1 MTSSETAGDIKEI
14 FAAEDQPI
22 EKFVE
27 LRKSVHCSIER
38 RSELESMLEDF
49 AAVAKKL
56 SSENKAEVRRAL
68 ALWVLG
74 KVEDAVPVLQAA
86 RASKERSYFLG
97 ISLLD
102 LGKAGDAVQ
111 HLKDALEAE
120 GDSGLI
126 GAALAEAELKSGNI
140 EGASTRIDKLRKKFP
155 ESADVKYVEGL
166 EADLTGDR
174 SGAIEAYEAALK
186 LEPEH
191 ARSMFRLAYT
201 YDLLGDDDAAFEL
214 YEQLRKLRPVHVNT
228 LLNLG
233 VIYEDRQQFD
243 RALECYRAV
252 LDYYPMHPR
261 ARMYYSDAN
270 ASLNMYYDEDAAKRE
285 AKMAAVLTQ
294 PLAEI
299 SFSQRVRNAIGKMN
313 VNTIGEMAM
322 KTEEELLEIPNF
334 GKTSLTEVREFLA
347 SKGLSFATAKGG
359 PAGGP
364 VMAPAAPGI
373 ASPDVAAKAL
383 GEFEWSGRIRKAYE
397 KLELTTVGDLL
408 KRTEAE
414 LTKVGLG
421 ATSIKEVRKKLGNL
435 GVQMKTE

>member
-1 MTSSETAGDIKEI
+1 MTSAEAAIDIKEM
-14 FAAEDQPI
+14 FAAEDQPL

-38 RSELESMLEDF
+38 RSELEKVLEDF
-49 AAVAKKL
+49 ASIAKKL

-86 RASKERSYFLG
+86 RSSKERSFFLG
-97 ISLLD
+97 VSLLD
-102 LGKAGDAVQ
+102 LGRPVEAAANLKEALDAES
-111 HLKDALEAE
+111 DNPM
-120 GDSGLI
+120 I
-126 GAALAEAELKSGNI
+126 GAALAEAELKSGNAD
-140 EGASTRIDKLRKKFP
+140 GAKTRIERLLKKAP

-166 EADLTGDR
+166 QCDLSGDR
-174 SGAIEAYEAALK
+174 SGAVEAYEAALK

-201 YDLLGDDDAAFEL
+201 YDLVGDDDAALEL
-214 YEQLRKLRPVHVNT
+214 YEQLRKLRPIHVNT

-233 VIYEDRQQFD
+233 VIYEDRGQFD

-252 LDYYPMHPR
+252 LDYFPMHPR
-261 ARMYYSDAN
+261 ARLYFSDAN

-285 AKMAAVLTQ
+285 LKMQAVLMQ

-299 SFSQRVRNAIGKMN
+299 SFSQRVRNAIGKMTI
-313 VNTIGEMAM
+313 VTIGDLAA

-347 SKGLSFATAKGG
+347 SKGLALATTKGG
-359 PAGGP
+359 GATP
-364 VMAPAAPGI
+364 VLAPAAPGI
-373 ASPDVAAKAL
+373 ASPDVASKQL

-397 KLELTTVGDLL
+397 KLGVNTVGDLL
-408 KRTEAE
+408 KHSEAD

-421 ATSIKEVRKKLGNL
+421 ATSLKEVRKKLGNL
-435 GVQMKTE
+435 GVQMRTE